1 MLFEHSLSWQL
12 LRQLKLYKGYEI
24 LTQKSKQ

>member
-1 MLFEHSLSWQL
+1 VLFYPRDH
-12 LRQLKLYKGYEI
+12 LYDNHKFTENEI